1 MRVLSIFPV
10 LALSVLAYANISA
23 NAQPSEAPQNIIKVT
38 APAPASALTV
48 AELFTSQGCSS
59 CPPAERM
66 FSKLSE
72 RDDLLTLEWHV
83 DYWDRLVHHGS
94 RWKDPYSDKI
104 FTERQRAYNRSLRG
118 KSAVYTLQAIVNGYF
133 EGVGSRKT
141 DVSDM
146 IENVPALTV
155 PVSIASDR
163 ITVGPSADAQ
173 DILFLRLLERHK
185 TDVTG
190 GENKGK
196 ELHGR
201 NIVLEAVI
209 IGQTGTGS
217 TELELPAI
225 KDGETCAVLV
235 QTLDNDVGPIM
246 GAAKCT

>member
-1 MRVLSIFPV
+1 MKVLSIFPV
-10 LALSVLAYANISA
+10 LALSVLAYTQLTA
-23 NAQPSEAPQNIIKVT
+23 NAQSSNAPQNIIKVAAT
-38 APAPASALTV
+38 APASALTV

-66 FSKLSE
+66 FAKLAE

-94 RWKDPYSDKI
+94 RWKDPYSDKD

-118 KSAVYTLQAIVNGYF
+118 KSAVYTPQAIVNGHF
-133 EGVGSRKT
+133 EGVGNRKAE
-141 DVSDM
+141 VSDM

-155 PVSIASDR
+155 PVSITGDK
-163 ITVGPSADAQ
+163 ITVGPSADSE

-196 ELHGR
+196 ALHGR
-201 NIVLEAVI
+201 NIVLDSVV

-235 QTLDNDVGPIM
+235 QTLDNDVGPII